1 MTTNTESYEMKQVMR
16 RVAACLTAPMH
27 ELGGRSLWLPSAWTE
42 DNIPR
47 LVDDSRWRTTL
58 GDKSFLIVLKDPDGK
73 PLWDRHD
80 HRHNEFVM
88 FSNPRYSGDSHKEK
102 GILQQV
108 EDIEVNA
115 DEKSKVFTNYTDD
128 PINIAYEESLVLTDS
143 HEKSTNEE
151 WHFDVSET
159 VEIGGEAYGVSASS
173 STTVDAGESGGESE
187 TDSSSEE
194 NATGVSINFELQ
206 SGEVVRVNTYFHE
219 SRTRQDYDTH
229 AILDFDI
236 EMHFNHW
243 PSSDHKAAIR
253 RNKQV
258 VKVSGVAGLMDY
270 FKNRDAN
277 QPLTHDVEWVS
288 RVKNCLNRIFFP
300 GARTY
305 HITGTEERSI
315 QDNEDFKLEK
325 LSHDA
330 IPPDVEI
337 IDMSDKDNFEKYSV

>member
-1 MTTNTESYEMKQVMR
+1 MT
-16 RVAACLTAPMH
+16 
-27 ELGGRSLWLPSAWTE
+27 RSIS
-42 DNIPR
+42 
-47 LVDDSRWRTTL
+47 
-58 GDKSFLIVLKDPDGK
+58 
-73 PLWDRHD
+73 
-80 HRHNEFVM
+80 
-88 FSNPRYSGDSHKEK
+88 
-102 GILQQV
+102 
-108 EDIEVNA
+108 
-115 DEKSKVFTNYTDD
+115 
-128 PINIAYEESLVLTDS
+128 AYEESLVLTDS

-253 RNKQV
+253 RNKQI
-258 VKVSGVAGLMDY
+258 VKVSGVCRSDGLLQEPGRQPA
-270 FKNRDAN
+270 FDARRGMG
-277 QPLTHDVEWVS
+277 QSGEELPQSHLLPWCPHLPYCGHRREEQFRTT
-288 RVKNCLNRIFFP
+288 RISSWKSCRMMPFRP
-300 GARTY
+300 MP
-305 HITGTEERSI
+305 RS
-315 QDNEDFKLEK
+315 
-325 LSHDA
+325 ST
-330 IPPDVEI
+330 
-337 IDMSDKDNFEKYSV
+337 